1 MSHDLVIAGGTLA
14 TPVGR
19 FAADIGIRAG
29 RIATLGT
36 GLEGAQRIEA
46 AGKLVLPGGVET
58 HCHLAQ
64 EGGAG
69 IMGADGYRTGSISAA
84 MGGTTTIVPFAA
96 KTRERSVGETL
107 DLYAARAAG
116 ESVLDYANHLIL
128 TDAEPQTLADL
139 PAAFARGITALKV
152 FTTYGIK
159 IDDRAFL
166 ELLVVAKAHG
176 VLTMVHAENDAMI
189 GWTTERLVAGGYTA
203 PRYHAPSHPVL
214 AEVEAIGRA
223 IALARLVD
231 APLLVVHVST
241 PEGARLIREAR
252 AEGAKVW
259 GETCPQYL
267 VMTRDD
273 LDRPGM
279 EGAKWVCSPP
289 PRDAAAVEGIWQ
301 NLSNGAL
308 SVVSS
313 DHAPY
318 RADATGKF
326 MHGADAPFN
335 RIANGVPGLAARLPI
350 LFSEGVM
357 KGRITMEQF
366 VALTATTHARLY
378 GLAHRKGSLAIGA
391 DADIAIWDPEAERRL
406 THADTGDAMDYT
418 PYEGMAIRGWPVTV
432 LSRGEVVVEQGALRA
447 EPGRGEALARGTPD
461 LAEQPGTLAPELDPA
476 RNFGAEIA
484 P

>member
-29 RIATLGT
+29 ASPRSAPASR
-36 GLEGAQRIEA
+36 AQRIEA

-69 IMGADGYRTGSISAA
+69 IMGADGYRSGSISAA

-128 TDAEPQTLADL
+128 TDAEPRRWRTCRPPS
-139 PAAFARGITALKV
+139 PAGSPRSRSSPPTASRS
-152 FTTYGIK
+152 TTAPFSSCWSWP
-159 IDDRAFL
+159 R
-166 ELLVVAKAHG
+166 AHG

-259 GETCPQYL
+259 GET
-267 VMTRDD
+267 
-273 LDRPGM
+273 
-279 EGAKWVCSPP
+279 
-289 PRDAAAVEGIWQ
+289 
-301 NLSNGAL
+301 
-308 SVVSS
+308 
-313 DHAPY
+313 
-318 RADATGKF
+318 
-326 MHGADAPFN
+326 
-335 RIANGVPGLAARLPI
+335 
-350 LFSEGVM
+350 
-357 KGRITMEQF
+357 
-366 VALTATTHARLY
+366 
-378 GLAHRKGSLAIGA
+378 
-391 DADIAIWDPEAERRL
+391 
-406 THADTGDAMDYT
+406 
-418 PYEGMAIRGWPVTV
+418 
-432 LSRGEVVVEQGALRA
+432 
-447 EPGRGEALARGTPD
+447 
-461 LAEQPGTLAPELDPA
+461 
-476 RNFGAEIA
+476 
-484 P
+484 